1 MSRHTVR
8 FVLSLALSLIAAWL
22 LMRYLLPIGL
32 PFLLGVVL
40 ALAAEPAVHL
50 LSVKLHLP
58 RTGASAIAVSAVFL
72 LSATV
77 MTFLLALA
85 LRQSQQFMGWIPQL
99 AQVIAQTM
107 DQLQQWLADLTARL
121 PDSLEPLFAG
131 LTEGF
136 FSSGSSLLEQ
146 TAMQIPKLATG
157 LLGSLSK
164 GMLGLV
170 TGIISA
176 YMISGRIPEL
186 KRWWL
191 THQPKRW
198 QEAWQPML
206 RSLKKAL
213 TGWLLAEL
221 KLAVVAFVIL
231 LLGFCILGTKNA
243 PVLAALITLVDAFPI
258 LGVGTVLV
266 PWALVCLLRQD
277 TARGIGLLAIYCVV
291 WLIRSILEPKLV
303 GKGLGLDPLVT
314 LIAIYAGWKLWGIL
328 GMLLAPIL
336 ALTLTQVL
344 TQWRVESGE

>member
-1 MSRHTVR
+1 MSRHAIR
-8 FVLSLALSLIAAWL
+8 FVFFLALSLVFAWL
-22 LMRYLLPIGL
+22 FMGYLLPIGL
-32 PFLLGVVL
+32 PFLLGLVL

-50 LSVKLHLP
+50 LSRKLHFP
-58 RTGASAIAVSAVFL
+58 RTGASAVAVSAVFL

-77 MTFLLALA
+77 LTFLLALA
-85 LRQSQQFMGWIPQL
+85 LRQSQQLVGIIPQL
-99 AQVIAQTM
+99 AQSITQAMQ
-107 DQLQQWLADLTARL
+107 QLQQWLQELTSRL
-121 PDSLEPLFAG
+121 PVALQPLLTG

-136 FSSGSSLLEQ
+136 FSSGSTLLEQ

-164 GMLGLV
+164 GMLGLI

-176 YMISGRIPEL
+176 YMISGRIPRL
-186 KRWWL
+186 KRWWQS
-191 THQPKRW
+191 HQPERW
-198 QEAWQPML
+198 QEKWQPML

-213 TGWLLAEL
+213 AGWILAEL
-221 KLAVVAFVIL
+221 KLAVVAFSIM
-231 LLGFCILGTKNA
+231 LLGFWILNTKNA
-243 PVLAALITLVDAFPI
+243 LGLAAVITVVDAFPI

-266 PWALVCLLRQD
+266 PWAIVCLLRQD
-277 TARGIGLLAIYCVV
+277 IARGIGLLAIYAVV

-336 ALTLTQVL
+336 ALTATQVL
-344 TQWRVESGE
+344 KQLEW